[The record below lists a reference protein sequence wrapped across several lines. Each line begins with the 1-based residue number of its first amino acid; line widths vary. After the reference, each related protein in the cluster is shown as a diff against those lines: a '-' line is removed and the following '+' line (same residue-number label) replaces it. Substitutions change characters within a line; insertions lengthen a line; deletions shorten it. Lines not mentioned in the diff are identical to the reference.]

1 MGLHLNFEFTAPAET
16 DAHTLEAFLQSVQKE
31 AQRMGFDPSTVLN
44 VPFDTPERRAF
55 ASRLGGSL
63 WIEDERLKAGVPR
76 EEHATRYDAHTGG
89 CRVVSIRGVVLVVTE
104 KGGAESSFGFMQYP
118 NVVADRAG
126 ETLAETALE
135 GRWYFRDFV
144 STPDPRYRR
153 IVEMFREAGYAREVH
168 DDYAAVA

>member
-16 DAHTLEAFLQSVQKE
+16 GAHKLEAFLQ
-31 AQRMGFDPSTVLN
+31 MGFDPSTVLN

-63 WIEDERLKAGVPR
+63 WIEDERLKAHVPR
-76 EEHATRYDAHTGG
+76 EGHATRHDPHTGG
-89 CRVVSIRGVVLVVTE
+89 CRVVPIRGVVLVVTE
-104 KGGAESSFGFMQYP
+104 KGGAESCFGFMQYP
-118 NVVADRAG
+118 NIVADRSG
-126 ETLAETALE
+126 KTLAETGLG
-135 GRWYFRDFV
+135 GRWSFSDFV

-153 IVEMFREAGYAREVH
+153 IVEMFREAGYVQEVH